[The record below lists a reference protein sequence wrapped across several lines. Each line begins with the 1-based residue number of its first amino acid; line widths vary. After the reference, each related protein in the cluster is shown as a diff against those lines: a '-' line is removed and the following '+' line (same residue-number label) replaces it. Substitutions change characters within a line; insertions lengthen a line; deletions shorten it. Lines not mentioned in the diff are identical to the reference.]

1 VLRCEK
7 WFWHK
12 GEKETTTVT
21 SIAARQA
28 SDHANYD
35 RGVRE
40 HVISVLVENR
50 VGVLAR
56 VAGLFTGRGF
66 NIESL
71 AVAPTE
77 DPTLSRM
84 TIVSSG
90 DARIIEQVTKQ
101 LNKLI
106 DVIKVV
112 DLSRE
117 HFAERE
123 LILVK
128 VRAESEQRAE
138 ILRIT
143 DIFRG
148 NIIDVSPKS
157 YVIEVTGDG
166 DKIRAFVDL
175 IKPIGILE
183 IVRTGPVA
191 LSRGSKALS

>member
-1 VLRCEK
+1 MAN
-7 WFWHK
+7 HAPHDK
-12 GEKETTTVT
+12 G
-21 SIAARQA
+21 IRQ
-28 SDHANYD
+28 
-35 RGVRE
+35 

-71 AVAPTE
+71 AVAETE
-77 DPTLSRM
+77 DSTLSRM
-84 TIVSSG
+84 TIVTSG

-117 HFAERE
+117 TFVERE
-123 LILVK
+123 LVLVK
-128 VRAESEQRAE
+128 VRAETEQRAE

-148 NIIDVSPKS
+148 NIIDVSQKS
-157 YVIEVTGDG
+157 YIIEVTGDG
-166 DKIRAFVDL
+166 EKIRAFIDL

-183 IVRTGPVA
+183 MVRAGPVA
-191 LSRGSKALS
+191 LSRGSKAIS

>member
-1 VLRCEK
+1 MVQ
-7 WFWHK
+7 
-12 GEKETTTVT
+12 
-21 SIAARQA
+21 SMASRQA
-28 SDHANYD
+28 SYQANHD
-35 RGVRE
+35 QGVRA

-71 AVAPTE
+71 AVAETE
-77 DPTLSRM
+77 EPTLSRM
-84 TIVSSG
+84 TIVTSG

-101 LNKLI
+101 LNKLV

-117 HFAERE
+117 HFVERE

-128 VRAESEQRAE
+128 VRAEPEQRAE

-166 DKIRAFVDL
+166 EKIRAFLDL
-175 IKPIGILE
+175 IKPIGVLE

>member
-1 VLRCEK
+1 M
-7 WFWHK
+7 
-12 GEKETTTVT
+12 TTVT
-21 SIAARQA
+21 TMAQRQA
-28 SDHANYD
+28 SNYANHD
-35 RGVRE
+35 KGARS

-71 AVAPTE
+71 AVAETE
-77 DPTLSRM
+77 EPSLSRM
-84 TIVSSG
+84 TIVTSG

-106 DVIKVV
+106 DVLKVV

-117 HFAERE
+117 NFVERE

-128 VRAESEQRAE
+128 VRAEPEQRAE

-148 NIIDVSPKS
+148 NIIDVSSKS
-157 YVIEVTGDG
+157 YIIEVTGDG
-166 DKIRAFVDL
+166 DKIRAFIDL

>member
-1 VLRCEK
+1 M
-7 WFWHK
+7 
-12 GEKETTTVT
+12 
-21 SIAARQA
+21 APRQA
-28 SDHANYD
+28 SNHATQD
-35 RGVRE
+35 KGVRT

-71 AVAPTE
+71 AVAETE
-77 DPTLSRM
+77 DPSLSRM
-84 TIVSSG
+84 TIVTSG

-117 HFAERE
+117 HFVERE

-128 VRAESEQRAE
+128 VRAETEARAE

-166 DKIRAFVDL
+166 DKMRAFLDL
-175 IKPIGILE
+175 IKPSGILE

-191 LSRGSKALS
+191 LSRGGKALS

>member
-1 VLRCEK
+1 MR
-7 WFWHK
+7 
-12 GEKETTTVT
+12 
-21 SIAARQA
+21 AREAPGQ
-28 SDHANYD
+28 SNDD
-35 RGVRE
+35 KGVRQ
-40 HVISVLVENR
+40 HIISVLVENR

-71 AVAPTE
+71 AVAETE

-84 TIVSSG
+84 TIVTGG

-117 HFAERE
+117 HFVERE
-123 LILVK
+123 LMLVK
-128 VRAESEQRAE
+128 VRAEPEQRAE

-148 NIIDVSPKS
+148 NIIDVSPKA
-157 YVIEVTGDG
+157 YVIEVTGDA
-166 DKIRAFVDL
+166 DKIRAFLDL
-175 IKPIGILE
+175 VKPIGILE

-191 LSRGSKALS
+191 LSRGNKAIS

>member
-1 VLRCEK
+1 MA
-7 WFWHK
+7 
-12 GEKETTTVT
+12 
-21 SIAARQA
+21 SRQA
-28 SDHANYD
+28 STLPNHDT
-35 RGVRE
+35 GVRT
-40 HVISVLVENR
+40 HIISVLVENR

-71 AVAPTE
+71 AVAETE
-77 DPTLSRM
+77 ESTLSRM
-84 TIVSSG
+84 TIVTSG

-117 HFAERE
+117 HFVERE

-128 VRAESEQRAE
+128 VRAEPEQRAE

-148 NIIDVSPKS
+148 NILDVSPKS

-166 DKIRAFVDL
+166 EKIRAFLDL
-175 IKPIGILE
+175 IKPIGVLE

>member
-1 VLRCEK
+1 
-7 WFWHK
+7 
-12 GEKETTTVT
+12 
-21 SIAARQA
+21 
-28 SDHANYD
+28 
-35 RGVRE
+35 
-40 HVISVLVENR
+40 VENR

-56 VAGLFTGRGF
+56 VSGLFTGRGF

-71 AVAPTE
+71 AVAETE
-77 DPTLSRM
+77 EPTLSRM
-84 TIVSSG
+84 TIVTRG

-106 DVIKVV
+106 DIIKVV

-117 HFAERE
+117 TFVDRE
-123 LILVK
+123 LVLVK
-128 VRAESEQRAE
+128 VRAEPEQRAD

-148 NIIDVSPKS
+148 NIIDVSQKS
-157 YVIEVTGDG
+157 YIIEVTGDG
-166 DKIRAFVDL
+166 DKIRAFIDL

-191 LSRGSKALS
+191 LSRGSKAIS

>member
-1 VLRCEK
+1 MR
-7 WFWHK
+7 
-12 GEKETTTVT
+12 
-21 SIAARQA
+21 AREVPNPSHDDA
-28 SDHANYD
+28 RIRKHI
-35 RGVRE
+35 
-40 HVISVLVENR
+40 ISVLVENR
-50 VGVLAR
+50 VGVLTR

-71 AVAPTE
+71 AVAETE

-84 TIVSSG
+84 TIVTGG
-90 DARIIEQVTKQ
+90 DAHIIEQVTKQ

-117 HFAERE
+117 DFVERE

-128 VRAESEQRAE
+128 VRAEPEQRAE

-148 NIIDVSPKS
+148 NIVDVSPKA
-157 YVIEVTGDG
+157 YVIEVTGDE
-166 DKIRAFVDL
+166 DKICAFIDL
-175 IKPIGILE
+175 IKSIGILE

-191 LSRGSKALS
+191 LSRGGKAIS

>member
-1 VLRCEK
+1 M
-7 WFWHK
+7 
-12 GEKETTTVT
+12 
-21 SIAARQA
+21 APRQA
-28 SDHANYD
+28 SHQTLQD
-35 RGVRE
+35 RGVRT

-71 AVAPTE
+71 AVAETE
-77 DPTLSRM
+77 DPSLSRM
-84 TIVSSG
+84 TIVTSG

-117 HFAERE
+117 HFVERE

-128 VRAESEQRAE
+128 VRAEPEERAE

-148 NIIDVSPKS
+148 NIIDVGPKS

-166 DKIRAFVDL
+166 DKIRAFLDL
-175 IKPIGILE
+175 IKPIGVLE

-191 LSRGSKALS
+191 LSRGGKALS

>member
-1 VLRCEK
+1 MA
-7 WFWHK
+7 
-12 GEKETTTVT
+12 
-21 SIAARQA
+21 SRQA
-28 SDHANYD
+28 STLPHHDT
-35 RGVRE
+35 GVRT
-40 HVISVLVENR
+40 HIISVLVENR

-71 AVAPTE
+71 AVAETE
-77 DPTLSRM
+77 EPTLSRM
-84 TIVSSG
+84 TIVTSG

-117 HFAERE
+117 HYVERE

-128 VRAESEQRAE
+128 VRAEPEERAE

-166 DKIRAFVDL
+166 EKIRAFLDL
-175 IKPIGILE
+175 MKPIGVLE

>member
-1 VLRCEK
+1 MVQ
-7 WFWHK
+7 
-12 GEKETTTVT
+12 
-21 SIAARQA
+21 SMASRQA
-28 SDHANYD
+28 SHQANHD
-35 RGVRE
+35 QAVRA

-71 AVAPTE
+71 AVAETE
-77 DPTLSRM
+77 EPTLSRM
-84 TIVSSG
+84 TIVTSG

-117 HFAERE
+117 HFVERE

-128 VRAESEQRAE
+128 VRAEPEQRAE

-166 DKIRAFVDL
+166 EKIRAFLDL
-175 IKPIGILE
+175 IKPIGVLE

>member
-1 VLRCEK
+1 
-7 WFWHK
+7 
-12 GEKETTTVT
+12 
-21 SIAARQA
+21 
-28 SDHANYD
+28 
-35 RGVRE
+35 
-40 HVISVLVENR
+40 VISVLVENK

-71 AVAPTE
+71 AVAETE

-84 TIVSSG
+84 TIVTSG

-117 HFAERE
+117 TFVERE
-123 LILVK
+123 LVLVK
-128 VRAESEQRAE
+128 VRAEPEQRAE
-138 ILRIT
+138 ILRVT

-148 NIIDVSPKS
+148 NIIDVGQKS
-157 YVIEVTGDG
+157 YIIEVTGDG
-166 DKIRAFVDL
+166 DKIRAFIDL
-175 IKPIGILE
+175 LKPIGILE

-191 LSRGSKALS
+191 LSRGSKAIS

>member
-1 VLRCEK
+1 MVQ
-7 WFWHK
+7 
-12 GEKETTTVT
+12 
-21 SIAARQA
+21 SMASRQA
-28 SDHANYD
+28 SHQVNHDQ
-35 RGVRE
+35 GVRT

-71 AVAPTE
+71 AVAETE
-77 DPTLSRM
+77 EPTLSRM
-84 TIVSSG
+84 TIVTSG

-117 HFAERE
+117 HFVERE

-128 VRAESEQRAE
+128 LRAESDQRAE

-148 NIIDVSPKS
+148 NIVDVSAKS

-166 DKIRAFVDL
+166 EKIRAFLDL
-175 IKPIGILE
+175 IKPIGVLE

-191 LSRGSKALS
+191 LSRGSKSLS

>member
-1 VLRCEK
+1 MPPR
-7 WFWHK
+7 
-12 GEKETTTVT
+12 TTSSYTLH
-21 SIAARQA
+21 
-28 SDHANYD
+28 DHG
-35 RGVRE
+35 RRS

-56 VAGLFTGRGF
+56 VSGLFTGRGF

-71 AVAPTE
+71 AVAETE
-77 DPTLSRM
+77 EPTLSRM
-84 TIVSSG
+84 TIVTSG

-106 DVIKVV
+106 EVIKVV

-117 HFAERE
+117 TFVDRE
-123 LILVK
+123 LVLVK
-128 VRAESEQRAE
+128 VRAEPEQRAE

-148 NIIDVSPKS
+148 NIIDVSQKS
-157 YVIEVTGDG
+157 YIIEVTGDNE
-166 DKIRAFVDL
+166 KIRAFIDL
-175 IKPIGILE
+175 IKPMGILE

-191 LSRGSKALS
+191 LSRGSKAIS

>member
-1 VLRCEK
+1 M
-7 WFWHK
+7 
-12 GEKETTTVT
+12 TAITVMAPRH
-21 SIAARQA
+21 SSNNAPHDQA
-28 SDHANYD
+28 T
-35 RGVRE
+35 RT
-40 HVISVLVENR
+40 HVISVLVENK

-56 VAGLFTGRGF
+56 VSGLFTGRGF

-71 AVAPTE
+71 AVAETE

-84 TIVSSG
+84 TIVTSG

-117 HFAERE
+117 TFVERE
-123 LILVK
+123 LVLVK
-128 VRAESEQRAE
+128 VRAEPEQRAE

-148 NIIDVSPKS
+148 NIIDVSQKS
-157 YVIEVTGDG
+157 YIIEVTGDG
-166 DKIRAFVDL
+166 DKIHAFIDL

-191 LSRGSKALS
+191 LSRGSKAIS

>member
-1 VLRCEK
+1 M
-7 WFWHK
+7 
-12 GEKETTTVT
+12 
-21 SIAARQA
+21 APRQA
-28 SDHANYD
+28 SHQTPQD
-35 RGVRE
+35 RGVRT

-71 AVAPTE
+71 AVAETE
-77 DPTLSRM
+77 DPSLSRM
-84 TIVSSG
+84 TIVTSG

-117 HFAERE
+117 HFVERE

-128 VRAESEQRAE
+128 VRAEPEERAE

-166 DKIRAFVDL
+166 DKMRAFLDL

-191 LSRGSKALS
+191 LSRGGKALS

>member
-1 VLRCEK
+1 MEAA
-7 WFWHK
+7 
-12 GEKETTTVT
+12 T
-21 SIAARQA
+21 SMAPRKATDHSNHHQSVRQ
-28 SDHANYD
+28 HI
-35 RGVRE
+35 
-40 HVISVLVENR
+40 ISVLVENR

-71 AVAPTE
+71 AVAETE
-77 DPTLSRM
+77 EPSLSRM
-84 TIVSSG
+84 TLVTSG

-101 LNKLI
+101 LNKLV

-117 HFAERE
+117 QFVDRE

-128 VRAESEQRAE
+128 VRAEPEQRAE

-157 YVIEVTGDG
+157 YIVEVTGDE
-166 DKIRAFVDL
+166 DKIQAFVDL
-175 IKPIGILE
+175 VKPLGILE
-183 IVRTGPVA
+183 VVRTGPIA
-191 LSRGSKALS
+191 LSRGSKPIS

>member
-1 VLRCEK
+1 M
-7 WFWHK
+7 
-12 GEKETTTVT
+12 
-21 SIAARQA
+21 APRQA
-28 SDHANYD
+28 SNYANHD
-35 RGVRE
+35 KGVRA

-71 AVAPTE
+71 AVAETE
-77 DPTLSRM
+77 EPTLSRM
-84 TIVSSG
+84 TIVTSG
-90 DARIIEQVTKQ
+90 DTRIIEQVTKQ
-101 LNKLI
+101 LNKLV

-117 HFAERE
+117 HFVERE

-128 VRAESEQRAE
+128 VRAEPEQRAD
-138 ILRIT
+138 ILRTT

-166 DKIRAFVDL
+166 EKIRAFLDL
-175 IKPIGILE
+175 IKPIGVLE

>member
-1 VLRCEK
+1 M
-7 WFWHK
+7 
-12 GEKETTTVT
+12 
-21 SIAARQA
+21 APRQA
-28 SDHANYD
+28 IEQGNHD

-71 AVAPTE
+71 AVAATE
-77 DPTLSRM
+77 DPSLSRM

-117 HFAERE
+117 HFVERE

-128 VRAESEQRAE
+128 VRAEPEQRAE

-191 LSRGSKALS
+191 LSRGSKALP

>member
-1 VLRCEK
+1 MR
-7 WFWHK
+7 
-12 GEKETTTVT
+12 
-21 SIAARQA
+21 AREAPSQPN
-28 SDHANYD
+28 DNKDIRKHI
-35 RGVRE
+35 
-40 HVISVLVENR
+40 ISVLVENR
-50 VGVLAR
+50 VGVLTR

-71 AVAPTE
+71 AVAETE

-84 TIVSSG
+84 TIVTSG
-90 DARIIEQVTKQ
+90 DAQVIEQVTKQ

-117 HFAERE
+117 NFVERE
-123 LILVK
+123 LTLVK
-128 VRAESEQRAE
+128 ARAEPEQRAE

-143 DIFRG
+143 ELFRG
-148 NIIDVSPKS
+148 NIVDVGPKS
-157 YVIEVTGDG
+157 YVIEVTGDE
-166 DKIRAFVDL
+166 DKIRAFIDL

-191 LSRGSKALS
+191 LSRGSKAIS

>member
-1 VLRCEK
+1 MVQ
-7 WFWHK
+7 
-12 GEKETTTVT
+12 
-21 SIAARQA
+21 SMASRQA
-28 SDHANYD
+28 SQQANHNQA
-35 RGVRE
+35 VRA

-71 AVAPTE
+71 AVAETE
-77 DPTLSRM
+77 EPTLSRM
-84 TIVSSG
+84 TIVTSG

-101 LNKLI
+101 LNKLV

-117 HFAERE
+117 HFVERE

-128 VRAESEQRAE
+128 VRAEPEQRAE

-157 YVIEVTGDG
+157 YVIEVTGDSE
-166 DKIRAFVDL
+166 KIRAFLDL
-175 IKPIGILE
+175 IKPMGVLE
-183 IVRTGPVA
+183 IARTGPVA

>member
-1 VLRCEK
+1 MA
-7 WFWHK
+7 
-12 GEKETTTVT
+12 TVT
-21 SIAARQA
+21 SISPRQA
-28 SDHANYD
+28 TEQTN
-35 RGVRE
+35 REKGVRP

-71 AVAPTE
+71 AVAETE
-77 DPTLSRM
+77 DPSLSRM
-84 TIVSSG
+84 TIISSG

-117 HFAERE
+117 HFVERE
-123 LILVK
+123 LTLVK
-128 VRAESEQRAE
+128 VRAEPDQRAE

>member
-1 VLRCEK
+1 
-7 WFWHK
+7 
-12 GEKETTTVT
+12 
-21 SIAARQA
+21 
-28 SDHANYD
+28 
-35 RGVRE
+35 
-40 HVISVLVENR
+40 VENR

-71 AVAPTE
+71 AVAETE
-77 DPTLSRM
+77 DPSLSRM
-84 TIVSSG
+84 TIVTTG

-117 HFAERE
+117 TYVERE

-128 VRAESEQRAE
+128 VRAEPEQRAE

-148 NIIDVSPKS
+148 NIIDVSAKS
-157 YVIEVTGDG
+157 YVIEVTGDVE
-166 DKIRAFVDL
+166 KIRAFIGL
-175 IKPIGILE
+175 IKPIGLLE
-183 IVRTGPVA
+183 IVRTGPIA

>member
-1 VLRCEK
+1 MA
-7 WFWHK
+7 
-12 GEKETTTVT
+12 
-21 SIAARQA
+21 SRQA
-28 SDHANYD
+28 SNHANHD
-35 RGVRE
+35 RGVRA

-71 AVAPTE
+71 AVAETE
-77 DPTLSRM
+77 EPTLSRM
-84 TIVSSG
+84 TIVTSG
-90 DARIIEQVTKQ
+90 DTRIIEQVTKQ
-101 LNKLI
+101 LNKLV

-117 HFAERE
+117 HFVERE

-128 VRAESEQRAE
+128 ARAEPEQRAE

-166 DKIRAFVDL
+166 EKIRAFLDL
-175 IKPIGILE
+175 MKPIGILE

>member
-1 VLRCEK
+1 MAPRQ
-7 WFWHK
+7 
-12 GEKETTTVT
+12 TTNH
-21 SIAARQA
+21 SNH
-28 SDHANYD
+28 DHATHD
-35 RGVRE
+35 KGVRA

-71 AVAPTE
+71 AVAETE
-77 DPTLSRM
+77 DPSLSRM

-117 HFAERE
+117 HFVERE

-128 VRAESEQRAE
+128 VRAEPEQRAE

-157 YVIEVTGDG
+157 YVIEVTGDA
-166 DKIRAFVDL
+166 DKIRAFIDL
-175 IKPIGILE
+175 IKPIGLLE
-183 IVRTGPVA
+183 SVRAGPVA

>member
-1 VLRCEK
+1 MAPQK
-7 WFWHK
+7 ATDHSNHPK
-12 GEKETTTVT
+12 GIR
-21 SIAARQA
+21 SHI
-28 SDHANYD
+28 
-35 RGVRE
+35 
-40 HVISVLVENR
+40 ISVLVENR

-71 AVAPTE
+71 AVAETE
-77 DPTLSRM
+77 EPTLSRM
-84 TIVSSG
+84 TIVTSG

-101 LNKLI
+101 LNKLV

-117 HFAERE
+117 NFVDRE

-128 VRAESEQRAE
+128 VKAEPEVRAE

-157 YVIEVTGDG
+157 YIVEVTGDE
-166 DKIRAFVDL
+166 DKIQAFLDL
-175 IKPIGILE
+175 VKPLGILE
-183 IVRTGPVA
+183 VVRTGPIA
-191 LSRGSKALS
+191 LSRGGKVIS

>member
-1 VLRCEK
+1 M
-7 WFWHK
+7 
-12 GEKETTTVT
+12 
-21 SIAARQA
+21 APRQA
-28 SDHANYD
+28 SDQATPD
-35 RGVRE
+35 RGVRA

-71 AVAPTE
+71 AVAETE
-77 DPTLSRM
+77 DPSLSRM
-84 TIVSSG
+84 TIVTGG

-117 HFAERE
+117 HFVERE

-128 VRAESEQRAE
+128 VRAEPEERAE

-166 DKIRAFVDL
+166 DKLRAFLDL

-191 LSRGSKALS
+191 LSRGGKALA

>member
-1 VLRCEK
+1 MTAITTMALR
-7 WFWHK
+7 H
-12 GEKETTTVT
+12 
-21 SIAARQA
+21 A
-28 SDHANYD
+28 STHTPHDKAS
-35 RGVRE
+35 RA
-40 HVISVLVENR
+40 HVISVLVENK

-71 AVAPTE
+71 AVAETE

-84 TIVSSG
+84 TIVTSG

-117 HFAERE
+117 TFVERE
-123 LILVK
+123 LVLVK
-128 VRAESEQRAE
+128 VRAEPEQRAE
-138 ILRIT
+138 ILRVT

-148 NIIDVSPKS
+148 NIIDVGQKS
-157 YVIEVTGDG
+157 YIIEVTGDG
-166 DKIRAFVDL
+166 DKIRAFIDL
-175 IKPIGILE
+175 LKPIGILE

-191 LSRGSKALS
+191 LSRGSKAIS

>member
-1 VLRCEK
+1 MVQ
-7 WFWHK
+7 
-12 GEKETTTVT
+12 
-21 SIAARQA
+21 SMASRQA
-28 SDHANYD
+28 SHQANHD
-35 RGVRE
+35 QAVRV

-71 AVAPTE
+71 AVAETE
-77 DPTLSRM
+77 EPTLSRM
-84 TIVSSG
+84 TIVTSG
-90 DARIIEQVTKQ
+90 DTRIIEQVTKQ
-101 LNKLI
+101 LNKLV

-117 HFAERE
+117 HFVERE
-123 LILVK
+123 LTLVK
-128 VRAESEQRAE
+128 VRAEPEQRAE

-175 IKPIGILE
+175 IKPIGVLE

>member
-1 VLRCEK
+1 M
-7 WFWHK
+7 
-12 GEKETTTVT
+12 
-21 SIAARQA
+21 APRQA
-28 SDHANYD
+28 SNHATQD
-35 RGVRE
+35 RAVRA

-71 AVAPTE
+71 AVAETE
-77 DPTLSRM
+77 EPTLSRM
-84 TIVSSG
+84 TIVTSG

-101 LNKLI
+101 LNKLV

-117 HFAERE
+117 HFVERE

-128 VRAESEQRAE
+128 VRAEPEQRAE

-166 DKIRAFVDL
+166 EKIRAFLDL

>member
-1 VLRCEK
+1 MAQ
-7 WFWHK
+7 
-12 GEKETTTVT
+12 
-21 SIAARQA
+21 SMASRQA
-28 SDHANYD
+28 SHHGNHEQP
-35 RGVRE
+35 VRA

-71 AVAPTE
+71 AVAETE
-77 DPTLSRM
+77 EPTLSRM
-84 TIVSSG
+84 TIVTSG

-101 LNKLI
+101 LNKLV

-117 HFAERE
+117 HFVERE
-123 LILVK
+123 LVLVK
-128 VRAESEQRAE
+128 VRAEPEQRAE

-166 DKIRAFVDL
+166 EKIRAFLDL
-175 IKPIGILE
+175 IKPIGVLE

>member
-1 VLRCEK
+1 MTAITPMTSR
-7 WFWHK
+7 
-12 GEKETTTVT
+12 TTLDN
-21 SIAARQA
+21 A
-28 SDHANYD
+28 SHDQKF
-35 RGVRE
+35 RP

-56 VAGLFTGRGF
+56 VSGLFTGRGF

-71 AVAPTE
+71 AVAETE
-77 DPTLSRM
+77 EPTLSRM
-84 TIVSSG
+84 TIVTRG

-117 HFAERE
+117 TFVDRE
-123 LILVK
+123 LVLVK
-128 VRAESEQRAE
+128 VRAEPEQRAD

-148 NIIDVSPKS
+148 NIIDVSQKS
-157 YVIEVTGDG
+157 YIIEVTGDG
-166 DKIRAFVDL
+166 DKIRAFIDL

-183 IVRTGPVA
+183 SVRTGPVA
-191 LSRGSKALS
+191 LSRGSKAIS

>member
-1 VLRCEK
+1 MPSR
-7 WFWHK
+7 
-12 GEKETTTVT
+12 TTVN
-21 SIAARQA
+21 SAPHDQGLRP
-28 SDHANYD
+28 
-35 RGVRE
+35 

-56 VAGLFTGRGF
+56 VSGLFTGRGF

-71 AVAPTE
+71 AVAETE
-77 DPTLSRM
+77 EPTLSRM
-84 TIVSSG
+84 TIVTSG

-112 DLSRE
+112 DLTRE
-117 HFAERE
+117 AFVDRE
-123 LILVK
+123 LVLVK
-128 VRAESEQRAE
+128 VRAEPEQRAE

-148 NIIDVSPKS
+148 SIIDVSQKS
-157 YVIEVTGDG
+157 YIIEVTGDG
-166 DKIRAFVDL
+166 DKIRAFIDL

-183 IVRTGPVA
+183 IVRTGPIA
-191 LSRGSKALS
+191 MSRGSKAIS

>member
-1 VLRCEK
+1 MA
-7 WFWHK
+7 
-12 GEKETTTVT
+12 
-21 SIAARQA
+21 SRQG
-28 SDHANYD
+28 SNQTNHDK
-35 RGVRE
+35 GVRS
-40 HVISVLVENR
+40 HIISVLVENR

-71 AVAPTE
+71 AVAETE
-77 DPTLSRM
+77 EPTLSRM
-84 TIVSSG
+84 TIVTGG

-101 LNKLI
+101 LNKLV

-117 HFAERE
+117 HFVERE

-128 VRAESEQRAE
+128 VRAEPEQRAE

-148 NIIDVSPKS
+148 NVIDVGPKS

-191 LSRGSKALS
+191 LARGGKALS

>member
-1 VLRCEK
+1 
-7 WFWHK
+7 
-12 GEKETTTVT
+12 
-21 SIAARQA
+21 
-28 SDHANYD
+28 
-35 RGVRE
+35 
-40 HVISVLVENR
+40 VISILVENR

-56 VAGLFTGRGF
+56 VSGLFTGRGF

-71 AVAPTE
+71 AVAETE
-77 DPTLSRM
+77 EPTLSRM
-84 TIVSSG
+84 TIVTRG

-106 DVIKVV
+106 DIIKVV

-117 HFAERE
+117 TFVDRE
-123 LILVK
+123 LVLVK
-128 VRAESEQRAE
+128 VRAEPEQRAD

-148 NIIDVSPKS
+148 NIIDVSQKS
-157 YVIEVTGDG
+157 YIIEVTGDG
-166 DKIRAFVDL
+166 DKIRAFIDL

-191 LSRGSKALS
+191 LSRGSKAIS

>member
-1 VLRCEK
+1 MAPRKVTDHSNH
-7 WFWHK
+7 HK
-12 GEKETTTVT
+12 
-21 SIAARQA
+21 S
-28 SDHANYD
+28 
-35 RGVRE
+35 VRP
-40 HVISVLVENR
+40 HIISVLVENR

-71 AVAPTE
+71 AVAETE

-84 TIVSSG
+84 TIVTSG

-101 LNKLI
+101 LNKLV

-117 HFAERE
+117 HFVDRE

-128 VRAESEQRAE
+128 VRAEPEQRAE

-157 YVIEVTGDG
+157 YIVEVTGDE
-166 DKIRAFVDL
+166 DKIRAFIDL
-175 IKPIGILE
+175 VKPLGILE
-183 IVRTGPVA
+183 VVRTGPIA
-191 LSRGSKALS
+191 LSRGSKVIS